1 MIQIIFVLIVLI
13 HALENALRIKR
24 RLRRK
29 DYRNLHHATELI
41 IYTVASIIVSIF
53 GYIYFEFAIWELVFL
68 AWFTRGMLFNISINL
83 FRKLKIDYEN
93 PDSGSKWDWVSRFLP
108 FWHKQIIFT
117 VLWIITILATMQN
130 G

>member
-1 MIQIIFVLIVLI
+1 MIQIIFVILVIL

-24 RLRRK
+24 RLRKK
-29 DYRNLHHATELI
+29 DYRNIHHATEAI

-53 GYIYFEFAIWELVFL
+53 GYLYYEFAIWELVL
-68 AWFTRGMLFNISINL
+68 LTILTRVTFFNPSINL
-83 FRKLKIDYEN
+83 FRGLKVDHEN

-117 VLWIITILATMQN
+117 SLYIILILHLYGN
-130 G
+130 S